1 MKRFFYIITF
11 SFFFVVSCASNQGNV
26 NYFLKPK
33 SASKINRV
41 AVLPFMNLTTD
52 KFSGE
57 RARDFAI
64 TALLEK
70 GMDVVPKGAVDREV
84 RRLGVPSGFF
94 FDVNDLR
101 VLADVLKVNGFV
113 QGSVDEYKIERR
125 GTYSYPVVAVTL
137 KVLDTNGN
145 VVWQASGVKSYYST
159 MGRLFGLKS
168 EDSVV
173 ALQEFVY
180 ELLKTFNSK
189 SIKAINSENVKKS
202 TVKTVEQKTAEINAS
217 IVEK

>member
-1 MKRFFYIITF
+1 MRKMVFIFVIFT
-11 SFFFVVSCASNQGNV
+11 SFIFGCASNQGSI
-26 NYFLKPK
+26 NYFVKPK
-33 SASKINRV
+33 SASKITRV

-52 KFSGE
+52 KFAGE
-57 RARDFAI
+57 RARDFVI

-70 GMDVVPKGAVDREV
+70 GIDVVPKGAVDREV
-84 RRLGVPSGFF
+84 KRLGVPSGFF

-125 GTYSYPVVAVTL
+125 GTYAYPVVAVTL

-159 MGRLFGLKS
+159 VGRLFGLKS
-168 EDSVV
+168 KDPVV
-173 ALQEFVY
+173 ALKDFVY
-180 ELLKTFNSK
+180 ELLETFNV
-189 SIKAINSENVKKS
+189 KAVKNRKILRNPTLS
-202 TVKTVEQKTAEINAS
+202 NATTVEK
-217 IVEK
+217 

>member
-1 MKRFFYIITF
+1 MKKVVFILIVFISFVF
-11 SFFFVVSCASNQGNV
+11 SGCASNQGSI
-26 NYFLKPK
+26 NYFVKPK
-33 SASKINRV
+33 SASKIKRV

-52 KFSGE
+52 KFAGE
-57 RARDFAI
+57 RARDFVI

-70 GMDVVPKGAVDREV
+70 GIDVVPKGAVDREV
-84 RRLGVPSGFF
+84 KRLGVPSGFF

-137 KVLDTNGN
+137 KILDTDGN

-159 MGRLFGLKS
+159 LGRLFGLKS
-168 EDSVV
+168 KDPIV
-173 ALQEFVY
+173 ALKDFIY
-180 ELLKTFNSK
+180 ELLETFDVKSFERKVNQDISGTSLNST
-189 SIKAINSENVKKS
+189 S
-202 TVKTVEQKTAEINAS
+202 
-217 IVEK
+217 VEK